1 MRIFAKQETSLHMI
15 KYFITLLLSFVG
27 NYVFAQTDIPDTLLV
42 RTDNDYLSVTRYYV
56 VGRTKE
62 MIVYSTAEKQ
72 DTTFYDS
79 LSEETEEAYIKEL
92 DLKKIRQLPISK
104 IDADKVLS
112 YFKIGES
119 IESVT
124 KRLGN
129 KKVHVTPRGYEVSFY
144 NSFRKKNEIFEFTF
158 MFGKLSSMSRA
169 STNTLPTNDVWQ
181 AFNIMPF
188 KEQMKNLELLIN
200 KLRKMK

>member
-1 MRIFAKQETSLHMI
+1 MI

-62 MIVYSTAEKQ
+62 MVVYSTAEKQ
-72 DTTFYDS
+72 DTTFYDD
-79 LSEETEEAYIKEL
+79 LSKETEKAYIEEL
-92 DLKKIRQLPISK
+92 NLIKFRQLPISK
-104 IDADKVLS
+104 VDADKVFY
-112 YFKIGES
+112 YFRIGEP

-129 KKVHVTPRGYEVSFY
+129 KKVHITQRGYEVPFY
-144 NSFRKKNEIFEFTF
+144 NSFRKKKELFEFTF
-158 MFGKLSSMSRA
+158 MDGKLSSMSRA
-169 STNTLPTNDVWQ
+169 STNTLPTNDVWL

-188 KEQMKNLELLIN
+188 KNQMKNLELLIN

>member
-1 MRIFAKQETSLHMI
+1 MI

-62 MIVYSTAEKQ
+62 MVVYSTAEKQ
-72 DTTFYDS
+72 DTTFYDD
-79 LSEETEEAYIKEL
+79 LSKETEKAYIEEL
-92 DLKKIRQLPISK
+92 NLIKFRQLPISK
-104 IDADKVLS
+104 VDADKVFY
-112 YFKIGES
+112 YFRIGEP

-129 KKVHVTPRGYEVSFY
+129 KKVHIRPRGYEVPFY
-144 NSFRKKNEIFEFTF
+144 NSFRKKKELFEFTF
-158 MFGKLSSMSRA
+158 MDGKLSSMSRA
-169 STNTLPTNDVWQ
+169 STNTLPTNDVWL

-188 KEQMKNLELLIN
+188 KNQMKNLELLIN

>member
-1 MRIFAKQETSLHMI
+1 MI

-62 MIVYSTAEKQ
+62 MVVYSTAEKQ
-72 DTTFYDS
+72 DTTFYDD
-79 LSEETEEAYIKEL
+79 LSKETEKAYLEELNLIKF
-92 DLKKIRQLPISK
+92 RQLPISK
-104 IDADKVLS
+104 VDADKVFY
-112 YFKIGES
+112 YFRIGEP

-129 KKVHVTPRGYEVSFY
+129 KKVHITPRGYEVPFY
-144 NSFRKKNEIFEFTF
+144 NSFRKKKELFEFTF
-158 MFGKLSSMSRA
+158 MDGKLSSMSRA
-169 STNTLPTNDVWQ
+169 STNTLPTNEVWL

-188 KEQMKNLELLIN
+188 KNQMKNLELLIN

>member
-1 MRIFAKQETSLHMI
+1 MI

-42 RTDNDYLSVTRYYV
+42 RTDNDYLSVIRYYV

-62 MIVYSTAEKQ
+62 MVVYSTAEKQ
-72 DTTFYDS
+72 DTTFYDD
-79 LSEETEEAYIKEL
+79 LSKETEKAYIEEL
-92 DLKKIRQLPISK
+92 NLIKFRQLPISK
-104 IDADKVLS
+104 VDADKVFY
-112 YFKIGES
+112 YFRIGEP

-129 KKVHVTPRGYEVSFY
+129 KKVHITPRGYEIPFY
-144 NSFRKKNEIFEFTF
+144 NSFRKKKELFEFTF
-158 MFGKLSSMSRA
+158 MDGKLSSMSRA
-169 STNTLPTNDVWQ
+169 STNTLPTNDVWL

-188 KEQMKNLELLIN
+188 KNQMKNLEFLIN

>member
-1 MRIFAKQETSLHMI
+1 MI

-62 MIVYSTAEKQ
+62 MVVYSTEEKQ
-72 DTTFYDS
+72 DTTFYDD
-79 LSEETEEAYIKEL
+79 LSKETEKAYIEEL
-92 DLKKIRQLPISK
+92 NLIKFRQLPISK
-104 IDADKVLS
+104 VDADKFFY
-112 YFKIGES
+112 YFRIGEP

-129 KKVHVTPRGYEVSFY
+129 KKVHITPRGYEVPFY
-144 NSFRKKNEIFEFTF
+144 NSFRKKKELFEFTF
-158 MFGKLSSMSRA
+158 MDGKLSSMSRA
-169 STNTLPTNDVWQ
+169 STNTLPTNDVWL

-188 KEQMKNLELLIN
+188 KNQMKNLELLIN

>member
-27 NYVFAQTDIPDTLLV
+27 NYVFAQTDVPDTLLV

-72 DTTFYDS
+72 DTTFCDS

-92 DLKKIRQLPISK
+92 DLINFRQLLISK
-104 IDADKVLS
+104 IDADKVFS

-129 KKVHVTPRGYEVSFY
+129 KKVHVTPRGYEVPFY
-144 NSFRKKNEIFEFTF
+144 NSSRKKKEIFEFTF
-158 MFGKLSSMSRA
+158 MDGKLSSMSRA
-169 STNTLPTNDVWQ
+169 STNTLPTNDVWL
-181 AFNIMPF
+181 AFNIVPF
-188 KEQMKNLELLIN
+188 KKQMKDLEILIN

>member
-1 MRIFAKQETSLHMI
+1 MI

-92 DLKKIRQLPISK
+92 DLKKFANFLFQKLTQTKFFLTSK
-104 IDADKVLS
+104 L
-112 YFKIGES
+112 
-119 IESVT
+119 
-124 KRLGN
+124 
-129 KKVHVTPRGYEVSFY
+129 VS
-144 NSFRKKNEIFEFTF
+144 
-158 MFGKLSSMSRA
+158 
-169 STNTLPTNDVWQ
+169 Q
-181 AFNIMPF
+181 
-188 KEQMKNLELLIN
+188 
-200 KLRKMK
+200 

>member
-1 MRIFAKQETSLHMI
+1 MI

-42 RTDNDYLSVTRYYV
+42 RTDNDYLSVIRYYV
-56 VGRTKE
+56 VGRAKE
-62 MIVYSTAEKQ
+62 MVVYSTAEKQ
-72 DTTFYDS
+72 DTTFYDD
-79 LSEETEEAYIKEL
+79 LSKETEKAYLEELNLIKF
-92 DLKKIRQLPISK
+92 RQLPISK
-104 IDADKVLS
+104 VDADKVFY
-112 YFKIGES
+112 YFRIGEP

-129 KKVHVTPRGYEVSFY
+129 KKVHITPRGYEVPFY
-144 NSFRKKNEIFEFTF
+144 NSFRKKKELFEFTF
-158 MFGKLSSMSRA
+158 MDGKLSSMSRA
-169 STNTLPTNDVWQ
+169 STNTLPTNDVWL

-188 KEQMKNLELLIN
+188 KNQMKNLELLIN

>member
-1 MRIFAKQETSLHMI
+1 MI

-62 MIVYSTAEKQ
+62 MVVYSTAEKQ
-72 DTTFYDS
+72 DTTFYDD
-79 LSEETEEAYIKEL
+79 LSKETEKAYLKEL
-92 DLKKIRQLPISK
+92 NLIKFRQLPISK
-104 IDADKVLS
+104 VDADKVFY
-112 YFKIGES
+112 YFRIGEP

-129 KKVHVTPRGYEVSFY
+129 KKVHITPRGYEVPFY
-144 NSFRKKNEIFEFTF
+144 NSFRKEKELFEFTF
-158 MFGKLSSMSRA
+158 MDGKLSSMSRA
-169 STNTLPTNDVWQ
+169 STNTLPTNDVWL

-188 KEQMKNLELLIN
+188 KNQMKNLELLIN

>member
-1 MRIFAKQETSLHMI
+1 MI

-62 MIVYSTAEKQ
+62 MVVYSTEEKQ
-72 DTTFYDS
+72 DTTFYDD
-79 LSEETEEAYIKEL
+79 LSKETEKAYIEEL
-92 DLKKIRQLPISK
+92 NLIKFRQLPISK
-104 IDADKVLS
+104 VDADKVFY
-112 YFKIGES
+112 YFRIGEP

-129 KKVHVTPRGYEVSFY
+129 KKVHITPRGYEVPFY
-144 NSFRKKNEIFEFTF
+144 NSFRKKKELFEFTF
-158 MFGKLSSMSRA
+158 MDGKLSSMSRA
-169 STNTLPTNDVWQ
+169 STNTLPTNDVWL

-188 KEQMKNLELLIN
+188 KNQMKNLELLIN

>member
-1 MRIFAKQETSLHMI
+1 MI

-42 RTDNDYLSVTRYYV
+42 RTDNDYLSITRYYV

-79 LSEETEEAYIKEL
+79 LSEETKEAYIKEL
-92 DLKKIRQLPISK
+92 NLIKFRQLPISK
-104 IDADKVLS
+104 IDADKVFS
-112 YFKIGES
+112 YFRIGES

-129 KKVHVTPRGYEVSFY
+129 KKVHVTPRGYEVPFY

-158 MFGKLSSMSRA
+158 MLGKLSSMSRA
-169 STNTLPTNDVWQ
+169 STNTLPTNDIWL

-188 KEQMKNLELLIN
+188 IKQMKDLEIPIN

>member
-1 MRIFAKQETSLHMI
+1 MI

-62 MIVYSTAEKQ
+62 MVVYSTAEKQ
-72 DTTFYDS
+72 DTTFYDD
-79 LSEETEEAYIKEL
+79 LSKETEKAYIEEL
-92 DLKKIRQLPISK
+92 NLIKFRQLPISK
-104 IDADKVLS
+104 VDADKVFS
-112 YFKIGES
+112 YFRIGEP

-129 KKVHVTPRGYEVSFY
+129 KKVHITPRGYEVPFY
-144 NSFRKKNEIFEFTF
+144 NSFRKKKELFEFTF
-158 MFGKLSSMSRA
+158 MDGKLSSMSRA
-169 STNTLPTNDVWQ
+169 STNTLPTNDVWL

-188 KEQMKNLELLIN
+188 KDQMKNLELLIN

>member
-1 MRIFAKQETSLHMI
+1 MRIFAKHETSLHMI
-15 KYFITLLLSFVG
+15 RYFITLLLSFVG

-56 VGRTKE
+56 VARTKE

-79 LSEETEEAYIKEL
+79 LSEETEEAYIKESNL
-92 DLKKIRQLPISK
+92 IKFRQLPISK
-104 IDADKVLS
+104 IDADKVFS
-112 YFKIGES
+112 YFRIGES

-124 KRLGN
+124 KRLGY

-169 STNTLPTNDVWQ
+169 STNTLPTNDIWL

-188 KEQMKNLELLIN
+188 IKQMKDLEIIIN
-200 KLRKMK
+200 KLRKIK

>member
-1 MRIFAKQETSLHMI
+1 MI

-27 NYVFAQTDIPDTLLV
+27 NYVFAQTDIPDTRLV

-62 MIVYSTAEKQ
+62 MVVYSTAEKQ
-72 DTTFYDS
+72 DTTFYDD
-79 LSEETEEAYIKEL
+79 LSKETEKAYIEEL
-92 DLKKIRQLPISK
+92 NLIKFRQLPISK
-104 IDADKVLS
+104 VDADKVFY
-112 YFKIGES
+112 YFRIGEP

-129 KKVHVTPRGYEVSFY
+129 KKVHITPRGYEVPFY
-144 NSFRKKNEIFEFTF
+144 NSFRKKKELFEFTF
-158 MFGKLSSMSRA
+158 MDGKLSSMSRA
-169 STNTLPTNDVWQ
+169 STNTLPTNDVWL

-188 KEQMKNLELLIN
+188 KNQMKNLELLIN